1 MTLHA
6 TTLLCVP
13 STRRYRVC
21 GWWAACLDCGW
32 HGAFCDG
39 EDAPRY
45 AARHVALTARGEG
58 R

>member
-32 HGAFCDG
+32 AGRFY
-39 EDAPRY
+39 EDVDARRY
-45 AARHVALTARGEG
+45 AARHAALTARGEG